1 MDSIPKINET
11 LGKLIN
17 EYYPQL
23 DLNLIIINNFKIESM
38 FPYKDETPLG

>member
-38 FPYKDETPLG
+38 FPYKDEAPL